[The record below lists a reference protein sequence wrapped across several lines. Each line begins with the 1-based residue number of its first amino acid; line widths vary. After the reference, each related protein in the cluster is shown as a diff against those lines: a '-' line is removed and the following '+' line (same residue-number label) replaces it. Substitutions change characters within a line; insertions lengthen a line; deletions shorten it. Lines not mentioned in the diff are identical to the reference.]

1 MSFCEKIR
9 DFCKSPIKTKHTQ
22 QVAEYASFSSALERI
37 RTPNPRSRNPIFYP
51 VELRVQFVET
61 KKPLQGG
68 KAHSGDPSGTRT
80 QDHYIKSVMLYQLS

>member
-1 MSFCEKIR
+1 MSFCKKVR
-9 DFCKSPIKTKHTQ
+9 DFCKSPIKTKHIQ

-61 KKPLQGG
+61 KKPLRGG
-68 KAHSGDPSGTRT
+68 KAHFVIPLGLEPRT
-80 QDHYIKSVMLYQLS
+80 TTLKV

>member
-1 MSFCEKIR
+1 MSFCKKVR

-22 QVAEYASFSSALERI
+22 QVAEHASFSSALERI

-61 KKPLQGG
+61 KKPLRGG
-68 KAHSGDPSGTRT
+68 KAHIVIPLGLEPRT
-80 QDHYIKSVMLYQLS
+80 TTLKV

>member
-1 MSFCEKIR
+1 MSFCEKVR

-22 QVAEYASFSSALERI
+22 QVAKYASFSSALERI

-61 KKPLQGG
+61 KKPLRGG
-68 KAHSGDPSGTRT
+68 KAHFVIPLGLEPRT
-80 QDHYIKSVMLYQLS
+80 TTLKV

>member
-61 KKPLQGG
+61 KKPLRGG
-68 KAHSGDPSGTRT
+68 KAHFVIPLGLEPRT
-80 QDHYIKSVMLYQLS
+80 TTLKV

>member
-1 MSFCEKIR
+1 MSFCEKVR

-51 VELRVQFVET
+51 VELRVQLVET
-61 KKPLQGG
+61 KKPLRGG
-68 KAHSGDPSGTRT
+68 KAHFVIPLGLKLTILNT
-80 QDHYIKSVMLYQLS
+80 

>member
-1 MSFCEKIR
+1 MSFCEKLR

-22 QVAEYASFSSALERI
+22 QVVEYALFSSALERI

-61 KKPLQGG
+61 KKPLRGG
-68 KAHSGDPSGTRT
+68 KAHFVIPLGLEL
-80 QDHYIKSVMLYQLS
+80 IELII

>member
-1 MSFCEKIR
+1 MSFCEKVR

-61 KKPLQGG
+61 KKPLRGG
-68 KAHSGDPSGTRT
+68 KAHFVIPLGLEFTILNT
-80 QDHYIKSVMLYQLS
+80 

>member
-1 MSFCEKIR
+1 MSFCEKVR

-22 QVAEYASFSSALERI
+22 QVAEYASFISALERI

-61 KKPLQGG
+61 KKPLRGG
-68 KAHSGDPSGTRT
+68 KAHFVIPLGLEPRT
-80 QDHYIKSVMLYQLS
+80 TTLKV

>member
-22 QVAEYASFSSALERI
+22 QVAECALFSGALERI

-61 KKPLQGG
+61 KKPLRGG
-68 KAHSGDPSGTRT
+68 KAHFVIPLGLK
-80 QDHYIKSVMLYQLS
+80 YIDLSV

>member
-1 MSFCEKIR
+1 MSFCEKLR

-22 QVAEYASFSSALERI
+22 QVAEYASFNGALERI

-61 KKPLQGG
+61 KKPLRGG
-68 KAHSGDPSGTRT
+68 KAHFVIPLGLACLELN
-80 QDHYIKSVMLYQLS
+80 I

>member
-22 QVAEYASFSSALERI
+22 QVVEYALFSGALERI

-61 KKPLQGG
+61 KKPLRGG
-68 KAHSGDPSGTRT
+68 KAHFVIPLGLEPRT
-80 QDHYIKSVMLYQLS
+80 TTLKV